1 VIDLWGREIL
11 LPAEQAVRGLTAGEK
26 VILYLRPEEV
36 LVLRE
41 GKPVKEALQ
50 RNILEGRVTRILDRG
65 TYQWVL
71 FKPTGLEVQ
80 LEIHLP
86 NYVFRNLLLQ
96 EAQTIR
102 VAMRKESFWVIPE
115 ISG

>member
-1 VIDLWGREIL
+1 LN
-11 LPAEQAVRGLTAGEK
+11 AGEK

-41 GKPVKEALQ
+41 GKPVKEALR
-50 RNILEGRVTRILDRG
+50 RNILEGGVTRILDRG

-71 FKPTGLEVQ
+71 FRPAGMEVQ

-86 NYVFRNLLLQ
+86 NYVFRNLALQ
-96 EAQTIR
+96 EGQRIR
-102 VAMRKESFWVIPE
+102 VAMRNESFWVIPE
-115 ISG
+115 TNR